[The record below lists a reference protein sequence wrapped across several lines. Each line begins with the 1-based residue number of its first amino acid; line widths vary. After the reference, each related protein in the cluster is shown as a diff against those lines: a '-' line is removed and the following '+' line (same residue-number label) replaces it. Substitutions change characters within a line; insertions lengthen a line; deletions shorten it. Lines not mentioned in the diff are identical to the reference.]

1 MKKYLTAAL
10 LLILMLFMSASTINS
25 ATTIFFETK
34 ETTQSGYYTKDYLN
48 WEDFYNNLKDASKH
62 YKIYEI
68 YIERSES
75 PRKDKS
81 VLLREDSR
89 GYFAYK
95 FFNAD
100 EKVVVVFVAYIDIN
114 IRDRNRYGSFPQK
127 EYDREGL
134 FDDAIDRWN
143 EYMDKYDGVP
153 MS

>member
-10 LLILMLFMSASTINS
+10 LLTFMLFISASTINS

-48 WEDFYNNLKDASKH
+48 WEEFYNNLKDASKF

-89 GYFAYK
+89 GRFAYK

-100 EKVVVVFVAYIDIN
+100 EKVVVVFVAYVN
-114 IRDRNRYGSFPQK
+114 IIERDRNRYGSFSK

-134 FDDAIDRWN
+134 FDDAIAYWN
-143 EYMDKYDGVP
+143 ECMNKYDGVP